1 MNYRELRWGALKSY
15 GTKLGIDTKGMTKEL
30 LLEWLDAMPEKA
42 HGIDELKP
50 FKGIKEPELLSD
62 EWIESLV
69 NGAKVKFHNI
79 INPHPLFEEIKDY
92 IPYLK
97 AFKKLK
103 AVSPVPEVNK
113 AIATL
118 FMKYIEEQ
126 KNIRINLGC
135 GRCKHSYYERMIA
148 GYNKLVDEYGGGER
162 I

>member
-1 MNYRELRWGALKSY
+1 MNYRELKWGALKSY
-15 GTKLGIDTKGMTKEL
+15 ATKLDINTKGMTKSA
-30 LLEWLDAMPEKA
+30 LLECLDAMPEMI
-42 HGIDELKP
+42 HVVEEQLEP
-50 FKGIKEPELLSD
+50 FKGIKQ
-62 EWIESLV
+62 
-69 NGAKVKFHNI
+69 H
-79 INPHPLFEEIKDY
+79 HPLFEEIEPY
-92 IPYLK
+92 LPYLK

-118 FMKYIEEQ
+118 FLKYIEEQ

>member
-1 MNYRELRWGALKSY
+1 MNYREMKWGALKSY

-30 LLEWLDAMPEKA
+30 LLEWLDAMPDVA
-42 HGIDELKP
+42 HGIELKS
-50 FKGIKEPELLSD
+50 FKGIKEPDLLSD

-69 NGAKVKFHNI
+69 NGAKVRFHNR
-79 INPHPLFEEIKDY
+79 INPHPIFEEIKDY

-103 AVSPVPEVNK
+103 AVSPVKEVNV

-126 KNIRINLGC
+126 KNIAINLGC
-135 GRCKHSYYERMIA
+135 GICKHKYYERLIA
-148 GYNKLVDEYGGGER
+148 GYNKLVDQYGGDK

>member
-1 MNYRELRWGALKSY
+1 MDYRKLKWGALKSY
-15 GTKLGIDTKGMTKEL
+15 ATKLGIDTKGMTKDV

-42 HGIDELKP
+42 HGIEELEP
-50 FKGIKEPELLSD
+50 FKGIKQ
-62 EWIESLV
+62 
-69 NGAKVKFHNI
+69 H
-79 INPHPLFEEIKDY
+79 HPLFDEIKDY
-92 IPYLK
+92 LPYLK

-103 AVSPVPEVNK
+103 AVSPVPEVNL

-148 GYNKLVDEYGGGER
+148 GYNRLVDEYGGER

>member
-1 MNYRELRWGALKSY
+1 MNYRELKWGALKSY
-15 GTKLGIDTKGMTKEL
+15 ATKLGINTKGMTKEV
-30 LLEWLDAMPEKA
+30 LLEWLDAMPEIA
-42 HGIDELKP
+42 HGVEEELKP
-50 FKGIKEPELLSD
+50 FKGIKQ
-62 EWIESLV
+62 
-69 NGAKVKFHNI
+69 H
-79 INPHPLFEEIKDY
+79 HPLFDEIKDY

-118 FMKYIEEQ
+118 FMKYIEEH
-126 KNIRINLGC
+126 KSASINLGC

-148 GYNKLVDEYGGGER
+148 GYNRLVDEYGGER

>member
-1 MNYRELRWGALKSY
+1 MDYRELKWGALKSY
-15 GTKLGIDTKGMTKEL
+15 GTKLGINTKGMTKEV
-30 LLEWLDAMPEKA
+30 LLEWLDAMPEVA
-42 HGIDELKP
+42 HGIEELKP
-50 FKGIKEPELLSD
+50 FTGIKQ
-62 EWIESLV
+62 
-69 NGAKVKFHNI
+69 H
-79 INPHPLFEEIKDY
+79 HPLFEELEPY
-92 IPYLK
+92 LPYLK
-97 AFKKLK
+97 AYKKLK

-118 FMKYIEEQ
+118 FLKYIEEQ

>member
-1 MNYRELRWGALKSY
+1 MDYRKLKWGALKSY
-15 GTKLGIDTKGMTKEL
+15 GTKLGIDTKGMTKQV

-42 HGIDELKP
+42 HGIEELEP
-50 FKGIKEPELLSD
+50 FKGIKQ
-62 EWIESLV
+62 
-69 NGAKVKFHNI
+69 H
-79 INPHPLFEEIKDY
+79 HPLFDEIKDY
-92 IPYLK
+92 LPYLK

-118 FMKYIEEQ
+118 FLKYIEEQ

-148 GYNKLVDEYGGGER
+148 GYNRLVDEYGGER

>member
-1 MNYRELRWGALKSY
+1 MDYRKLKWGALKSY
-15 GTKLGIDTKGMTKEL
+15 GTKLGIDTKGMTKEV

-42 HGIDELKP
+42 HGIEQLEP
-50 FKGIKEPELLSD
+50 FKGIKQY
-62 EWIESLV
+62 
-69 NGAKVKFHNI
+69 
-79 INPHPLFEEIKDY
+79 HPLFNEIKDY
-92 IPYLK
+92 LPYLK

-103 AVSPVPEVNK
+103 AVSPVPEVNL

-148 GYNKLVDEYGGGER
+148 GYNKLVDEYGGDR

>member
-1 MNYRELRWGALKSY
+1 MNYREMKWGALKSY

-30 LLEWLDAMPEKA
+30 LLEWLDAMPDVA
-42 HGIDELKP
+42 HGIELKS
-50 FKGIKEPELLSD
+50 FKGIKEPDLLSD

-69 NGAKVKFHNI
+69 NGAKVRFHNR
-79 INPHPLFEEIKDY
+79 INPHPIFEEIKDY

-103 AVSPVPEVNK
+103 AVSPVKEVNV

-126 KNIRINLGC
+126 KNIAINLGC
-135 GRCKHSYYERMIA
+135 GICKHKYYERLIA
-148 GYNKLVDEYGGGER
+148 GYNKLVDQYGGER